1 MDRNEL
7 QRALAEVAP
16 SAGTGAQTSGR
27 SAFSDLIVET
37 IDPNHVGLE
46 VFNAFL
52 TTRSLNIGD
61 SLVKKLRRAPGYPVR
76 TMVPGTEHLSD
87 MVFPGVQSI
96 TYALDTLITKMRM
109 NLWELRRGEL
119 GSIEQFRAEMQLALI
134 DQIVARVSTLI
145 GQTWDGTTSRTN
157 FVDATSTGIT
167 IDILDSMIET
177 VLYRAGNVRAIVG
190 SRPALLPIY
199 KNNGVLEYAPHSP
212 NTNGIVALPEI
223 LMEWKKTGRLASFRG
238 IPLIELPQIYQRS
251 SNNYDKPLIDQSRV
265 LVVGDNAGEVV
276 LYGGVETQESTDLT
290 TEPGDYV
297 LAMWRSYGLI
307 LDNLE
312 NIGVIKVTPPDYVNL
327 PYSVN
332 YPNSVSPNNAW

>member
-1 MDRNEL
+1 MDRKEL

-16 SAGTGAQTSGR
+16 TAGTAVNTTGR

-37 IDPNHVGLE
+37 IEPNHVGLE

-52 TTRSLNIGD
+52 NTRELNVGD

-87 MVFPGVQSI
+87 VLYPGVQSM

-109 NLWELRRGEL
+109 NLWELRRGEM
-119 GSIEQFRAEMQLALI
+119 GTIEQFRSEMQLALV
-134 DQIVARVSTLI
+134 DAIVARVSSLI
-145 GQTWDGTTSRTN
+145 GQTWDGTVSRTN
-157 FVDATSTGIT
+157 FVDATATGLT
-167 IDILDSMIET
+167 IDILDTMIET
-177 VLYRAGNVRAIVG
+177 VIYRAGNVKAIVG
-190 SRPALLPIY
+190 PRAALLPIY
-199 KNNGVLEYAPHSP
+199 KNNGVVEYAPHSP
-212 NTNGIVALPEI
+212 NTNGIIGLPDI
-223 LMEWKKTGRLASFRG
+223 LMEWKNTGRLASFRG

-265 LVVGDNAGEVV
+265 VVVGDNAGEVV

-307 LDNLE
+307 LDQIE
-312 NIGVIKVTPPDYVNL
+312 NVGVIKVTPPDL
-327 PYSVN
+327 QHLTYSVN
-332 YPNSVSPNNAW
+332 YPSSTSPNNAW